1 MSEERRPT
9 RRSIFF
15 PVILIILGIIFLLS
29 NVGVLTDSVW
39 ENVLRLWP
47 VLLIALGIDG
57 ILQRQSLVGP
67 VFLIGL
73 GTVFLL
79 ANLGYLAL
87 NVWEL
92 IFRLWPILLIAIG
105 LDIVIGRRSFLLSL
119 VGLILIFALLI
130 GALWLFGVR
139 ADAGQALDSEQIS
152 QPLDG
157 AERARLVLE
166 PAAGSL
172 RLVAMSSPDALLE
185 GTVRRIGSETI
196 TSEFSVSDQT
206 AIYTLRG
213 TGGLFFNVPPGSQ
226 GAWSW
231 DLAVTPAVPLDL
243 ETNLGAGQALIDLT
257 GLDINELNVDLGVGQ
272 ATVILPEAGSF
283 EGSID
288 GAIGQIVIR
297 VPDGMAL
304 RINANTGIANINVPS
319 DFDRRDDVYATAGFD
334 TAANRV
340 ELNVGQAIGS
350 IEVRYTE

>member
-47 VLLIALGIDG
+47 VLLIA
-57 ILQRQSLVGP
+57 
-67 VFLIGL
+67 L

-119 VGLILIFALLI
+119 VGLILIFALFI

-152 QPLDG
+152 QPLD
-157 AERARLVLE
+157 
-166 PAAGSL
+166 
-172 RLVAMSSPDALLE
+172 
-185 GTVRRIGSETI
+185 
-196 TSEFSVSDQT
+196 
-206 AIYTLRG
+206 
-213 TGGLFFNVPPGSQ
+213 
-226 GAWSW
+226 
-231 DLAVTPAVPLDL
+231 
-243 ETNLGAGQALIDLT
+243 
-257 GLDINELNVDLGVGQ
+257 
-272 ATVILPEAGSF
+272 
-283 EGSID
+283 
-288 GAIGQIVIR
+288 
-297 VPDGMAL
+297 
-304 RINANTGIANINVPS
+304 
-319 DFDRRDDVYATAGFD
+319 
-334 TAANRV
+334 
-340 ELNVGQAIGS
+340 
-350 IEVRYTE
+350 